1 MNRTYYFEWCKE
13 CNYLYHCFGRETG
26 ERIENDDVDDMY
38 LRHGGCSDYYPERK
52 Q

>member
-1 MNRTYYFEWCKE
+1 MYQIK
-13 CNYLYHCFGRETG
+13 YLYHCFGRETG